1 MMMREWIKI
10 MPGSGDRV
18 CCTFTTYNVLGMI
31 FGGMVVG
38 VASWL
43 AGDKR
48 SFFTQLKLLELEEGQ
63 VVGEHFQNISVVDY
77 GAFVLVAIGVA
88 IMVQSLLG
96 CTGTFMGCSGN
107 RKARCFLITY
117 GVLVAMVIVM
127 EIVAAVLVMHVYQ
140 EWVGEKARQFMEDTI
155 QSDYILP
162 SEGPANSVTVLW
174 DTIMTSLTCCGVNSY
189 LDFQGTEGNAEV
201 PPSCCLTSLNMST
214 SYTPS
219 PCPDPST
226 DLLPQ
231 MTQGCY
237 PLLLQGSVPA
247 LASSLAVVAIFQVA
261 GVILACCLARKV
273 EVTKEWYKMSS
284 M

>member
-1 MMMREWIKI
+1 

-18 CCTFTTYNVLGMI
+18 CCTFTTYNVLAMV
-31 FGGMVVG
+31 FGGVVVG

-43 AGDKR
+43 AADKR
-48 SFFTQLKLLELEEGQ
+48 SFFTQLELLEVEEGQ

-140 EWVGEKARQFMEDTI
+140 EQVGEKARKFMEETI
-155 QSDYILP
+155 QSDYVLP
-162 SEGPANSVTVLW
+162 SQGPANSVTVLW
-174 DTIMTSLTCCGVNSY
+174 DTIMTSLACCGVNSY
-189 LDFQGTEGNAEV
+189 LDFQETEGSAEV
-201 PPSCCLTSLNMST
+201 PPSCCKSLNMST
-214 SYTPS
+214 S
-219 PCPDPST
+219 CPDPTTNSE
-226 DLLPQ
+226 LLPQ

-247 LASSLAVVAIFQVA
+247 IASSLAVVAIFQVA

-273 EVTKEWYKMSS
+273 EDTREWYEMSS